1 MQKTKIQLAISI
13 IQTEHVAFRNMYVC
27 MHMNAITMK
36 KEVMDLQKS
45 MEGKWEVVDG
55 ENGKE
60 KFYKYILI
68 FKHKIKKF

>member
-1 MQKTKIQLAISI
+1 
-13 IQTEHVAFRNMYVC
+13 

-55 ENGKE
+55 ENGKK